1 MNTHPK
7 NRPESGGKSTRL
19 ELTENLGRDPRTPR
33 SFRKKLSE
41 ALKRFDKVEVLFNA
55 PVGYSGS
62 TLERVFGGLI
72 RDEGKNKQY
81 LDEHLELIPANGI
94 YRGYVAL
101 ARRYID
107 RIDKEINDAA
117 HRHRRLVE
125 ILKSFFGRVDYTAWP
140 RIDCGRACGHAASV
154 MGSRDGLNS
163 PAPAMD

>member
-7 NRPESGGKSTRL
+7 NGPESGGKSTRL
-19 ELTENLGRDPRTPR
+19 ELTESWGGPEDAEA
-33 SFRKKLSE
+33 FRKKLSE

-81 LDEHLELIPANGI
+81 LDEHLELIPANSL
-94 YRGYVAL
+94 YRDYVAL

-107 RIDKEINDAA
+107 RIDKEISDAA
-117 HRHRRLVE
+117 TGTAAQW
-125 ILKSFFGRVDYTAWP
+125 KSLYR
-140 RIDCGRACGHAASV
+140 S
-154 MGSRDGLNS
+154 
-163 PAPAMD
+163 